1 MVSILLQTSFSL
13 YISGLFSLET
23 YAFSRVVGMASFFY
37 LVIIIPLNSWPRRR
51 LLHFSVRIPPHSRFL
66 VLVCRRSLLHSRR
79 SEDTYNCRRRERR
92 RGSHCHVDVHVT
104 SSSRSRYETCSVT
117 DKTSPCCHRRRHFC
131 HSVTR
136 ALGTVSWFVF
146 RTLMHSCY
154 FCMMHPGVILGLRG
168 SILNGMTNVDTITS
182 K

>member
-1 MVSILLQTSFSL
+1 M
-13 YISGLFSLET
+13 FSLET
-23 YAFSRVVGMASFFY
+23 YPFSRVVGMASFFF
-37 LVIIIPLNSWPRRR
+37 LVIIPLNSWPRRR
-51 LLHFSVRIPPHSRFL
+51 LLPFSVRIPPHSRFL
-66 VLVCRRSLLHSRR
+66 VLGCRRSLLRSRR
-79 SEDTYNCRRRERR
+79 TEDTYNYRRRERL

-104 SSSRSRYETCSVT
+104 SRPRSRSRSRYETCSVT

-131 HSVTR
+131 RSVTG